1 MKIPGLRRSPAR
13 TTLLG
18 VLALGVLVWGA
29 VSQLGLD
36 INSLVA
42 QLLLILMVLGTL
54 ALLAGLLVVGIGLL
68 RRRRRRDSA
77 SEHSTTGSKDPGV

>member
-18 VLALGVLVWGA
+18 VAALGVLVWAA
-29 VSQLGLD
+29 VTQLGVN

-42 QLLLILMVLGTL
+42 QLILILLVLGAL
-54 ALLAGLLVVGIGLL
+54 ALLAGLLVVGLGLL
-68 RRRRRRDSA
+68 RRRRRR
-77 SEHSTTGSKDPGV
+77 